1 MRISD
6 WSSDVC
12 SSDLVDELQQML
24 GTVVHVAGIAYIARD
39 VALAEQLAADD
50 LGEPENRVERRP
62 ELVAHGGEEL
72 RLRHVRRLR
81 LEPLLV
87 DLPHQ
92 RRHLLC
98 PRLEMGPRLLELGD
112 DAVEAFLVFPQLLFL
127 TLDRKSVV

>member
-1 MRISD
+1 
-6 WSSDVC
+6 
-12 SSDLVDELQQML
+12 ML

-50 LGEPENRVERRP
+50 LGESENRVERRP

-92 RRHLLC
+92 
-98 PRLEMGPRLLELGD
+98 PRPPVRPRFEMGPPLLDPRE
-112 DAVEAFLVFPQLLFL
+112 EN
-127 TLDRKSVV
+127 RKSVV